1 MQALKAVP
9 SLAWVPLFILW
20 FGIFEVS
27 KVVLIAVGV
36 FFPVYLNLVSGI
48 RSTDRKLVEVG
59 QVNGLGRIDMV
70 RRILAPAALPSY
82 ITGLRRLG
90 AWLDVRDCS
99 RADGRQQGLGLPDAG
114 RADDWAARDDRVR
127 PAPFCGGR
135 QDLGRA
141 ARRGRSACP
150 SLARRFRLGSGQG
163 GPMTLQISGL
173 TKRFNDEAGLGRA
186 ALDRIDLEV
195 DEHEAVALVGTS
207 GCGKTTLLRIISGI
221 ERATS
226 GRLTLRGDTVTGP
239 RRDVGVV
246 FQEPRLMPWLTAR
259 ENIRLALLDL
269 APTEQAAA
277 IGNLLRDLG
286 LSDFADALPRQLSG
300 GMAQRVAIAR
310 ALARKPQVLSCC
322 SMNHSG
328 PSTISRGSSCSIIS
342 ALFGR
347 SPASL

>member
-207 GCGKTTLLRIISGI
+207 GCGT
-221 ERATS
+221 
-226 GRLTLRGDTVTGP
+226 
-239 RRDVGVV
+239 
-246 FQEPRLMPWLTAR
+246 
-259 ENIRLALLDL
+259 
-269 APTEQAAA
+269 PTEQAAA

-310 ALARKPQVLSCC
+310 ALARKPQVLLLDEPFGALD
-322 SMNHSG
+322 NFTRLKLQHHLG
-328 PSTISRGSSCSIIS
+328 ALWEKSRFTLILVTHDIDEAVALSDRIIVMRGQPGRVFQEVAVDLPRPRRRTTPEFQAIKEEVTV
-342 ALFGR
+342 ALDL
-347 SPASL
+347 S

>member
-1 MQALKAVP
+1 
-9 SLAWVPLFILW
+9 
-20 FGIFEVS
+20 
-27 KVVLIAVGV
+27 
-36 FFPVYLNLVSGI
+36 
-48 RSTDRKLVEVG
+48 
-59 QVNGLGRIDMV
+59 
-70 RRILAPAALPSY
+70 
-82 ITGLRRLG
+82 
-90 AWLDVRDCS
+90 
-99 RADGRQQGLGLPDAG
+99 
-114 RADDWAARDDRVR
+114 
-127 PAPFCGGR
+127 
-135 QDLGRA
+135 
-141 ARRGRSACP
+141 
-150 SLARRFRLGSGQG
+150 
-163 GPMTLQISGL
+163 MTLQISGL
-173 TKRFNDEAGLGRA
+173 TKRFNDEAGLGRT

-195 DEHEAVALVGTS
+195 HEHEAVALIGTS

-310 ALARKPQVLSCC
+310 ALARKPQVLLLDEPF
-322 SMNHSG
+322 G
-328 PSTISRGSSCSIIS
+328 
-342 ALFGR
+342 ALDNFTRLKLQHHLGTLGR